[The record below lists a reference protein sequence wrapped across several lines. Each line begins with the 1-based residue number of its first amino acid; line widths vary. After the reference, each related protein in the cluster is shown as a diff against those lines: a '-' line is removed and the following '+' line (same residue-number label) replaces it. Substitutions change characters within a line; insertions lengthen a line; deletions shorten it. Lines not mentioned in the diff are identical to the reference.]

1 MKQLTNAFLLS
12 YSNGYRVVD
21 SNIIIQEVS
30 GSSVSGD
37 WNLLGSYNT
46 TLTPGAYTLHVISVE
61 ASAHIPVNRTV
72 VKFVGYQNQL

>member
-1 MKQLTNAFLLS
+1 M
-12 YSNGYRVVD
+12 
-21 SNIIIQEVS
+21 QEVS

-37 WNLLGSYNT
+37 WNLLGPYNT

-72 VKFVGYQNQL
+72 IKFVGYQNQL